1 MHIFGALE
9 DKFAGVWFI
18 LCQLFKDVENVLT
31 LQNVAVGE
39 ERSGI

>member
-9 DKFAGVWFI
+9 DKFAGVWSI
-18 LCQLFKDVENVLT
+18 LCQPFKDVENVLT